1 MFNTR
6 VSVTALVVTAFALFG
21 GVVAQA
27 ANGTWNSTGAGSN
40 AFWTNSLNWSAS
52 PYPSGTDT
60 ATLNNSGNGQT
71 VIDVTGLV
79 SVANITFDTA
89 SAAAYTLGTGAANS
103 QPLVMGDGGV
113 FRMNSTVATGQTIN
127 AAIQLGPNTTSA
139 SYSFR
144 NDTAGQTLTLNK
156 IAGTTGGTK
165 TVTFDGSGPISVLGN
180 LDRSGSTL
188 NVTVNST
195 GTLTLAGS
203 SNPLTLL
210 QINGSNSVI
219 NLAAGTTTSIND
231 GGGSGIMSA
240 QNCTING
247 PGVLSLSTAG
257 GENYA
262 DNGAAAGTTLT
273 INAKLTGATGFEFW
287 HSTYTGTIVLA
298 GTNDFTQNVIMN
310 VLGTISC
317 SVINNK
323 GVAGNLG
330 AGTSFIYGTGV
341 NARLLYT
348 GTGETTDRILDIR
361 NNGILEM
368 AGTGNLKFTTPVT
381 VTSGAKTLT
390 LQGSTAG
397 TGEFGGA
404 LRNDSGTLGLTKA
417 GTGTWTLSTTNTYT
431 GATAV
436 NGGTLALTGANGA
449 ITASAGITLANGAT
463 LALINAVGTN
473 NADRI
478 GNAVPVTLNGG
489 TLSISSSGGAVNTSE
504 TIGSLV
510 IGLNSNTVA
519 VAQAASGQ
527 TSTLQLSAFSRAG
540 AGTVDFSGTGIGE
553 SDRNRIFITGQAD
566 GPLGPWATVNGT
578 SYAAYSSTLGI
589 YATTAAA
596 TNIAARGP
604 SSVIPDDAT
613 AAVHITTAGT
623 SGPITLAGATV
634 DSAFSLQQ
642 DTATD
647 ATVSTLGK
655 TLKTLQLQVSSGQAN
670 LTVGEAQGDGAVS
683 ALTPAGNLTLGNDD
697 ATSVLTVN
705 AAITNNTSAS
715 SVSKTGVGK
724 VLLTGP
730 LGYTG
735 TTGLGGGT
743 LAFGGSLTQTL
754 ASVISGSGALSK
766 EGSGKLTLSGANTYT
781 GLTVISSG
789 ILLAQNS
796 AALGTADSG
805 TVITNGGTLDLGG
818 TLGAQALNLN
828 AEQITVSGAGV
839 NGRGAI
845 INSSNTSQYNALRLV
860 TLAGNTTFGGEQSGA
875 RWDIRNASGNAIFSM
890 NGFTVTKVGTNQV
903 GLTNVAVTNGAGN
916 IDIKEGN
923 FTMEVATTLGGSSN
937 NLMSVRGGATFD
949 TYQLSTPVVWSLSM
963 DDNSRFYARSGNA
976 TNQNIWSGPVA
987 LNGRA
992 VFDGANPSI
1001 EVLSGN
1007 ISGTGSVV
1015 KIGTGSVTYFTSSN
1029 NTYSGTTTISNG
1041 LLYAKYPGS
1050 LPGYASGK
1058 LAVLS
1063 GGAVTLPTG
1072 DGVTGWS
1079 IAQIKSLLDTSS
1091 FTAPDAVLGLETSA
1105 NLDYPYPFPAV
1116 LGLTKQG
1123 SGVLNVSDNQ
1133 SIVSQ
1138 IKVNGGELVLD
1149 NMTINATNVASTVGD
1164 AATDYGKLTLSNA
1177 VWYSILPASGIF
1189 CPLLSIGN
1197 SGKGVLVVQGNTALT
1212 NRLMLGSNAGALG
1225 AVYQQNG
1232 NIVNWGGTGYDGRIG
1247 LYGYGY
1253 YELNGGFLLHKGWTQ
1268 IGYGL
1273 SGVGIFKVSG
1283 GTFTQTSDF
1292 GGDLGLS
1299 RGGTGVV
1306 YVTAGTFNAL
1316 QELWVGDA
1324 NDNSATKGFADFTVA
1339 GGKATITGSVKMA
1352 DRTNMTAVVNLNG
1365 GVLEASQI
1373 YRAVRSGSSAT
1384 VGFNGGTFRAR
1395 TSGALFGTGT
1405 AAPDSVS
1412 IYAGGA
1418 IFDTTNY
1425 DVSVSVPLL
1434 APTGSGISS
1443 IPITAS
1449 TGFMGPP
1456 FVTLSG
1462 GGGTGATAIAQ
1473 FNSANGTVSGVLVT
1487 CPGFGYTTNP
1497 VATFSGGGTN
1507 FIPAVSN
1514 AIVRTANVSGGLT
1527 KLGSASLTLYA
1538 TNTYAG
1544 ATTVS
1549 NGILRLGVAKALPTG
1564 TDVNVMGGT
1573 LDMGG
1578 FNLTNGNVKTS
1589 GGSIINGSLTSG
1601 SFNKSGN
1608 GTLSLSAQLSS
1619 SNPLV
1624 IGGGTLRMQP
1634 ASPGLYEGVY
1644 SNNFDTVDPNPNT
1657 SVRLTTRAANGSWGT
1672 SGASGGIWADN
1683 ETYIYSG
1690 YLWNRATTNANW
1702 TFAENFDDS
1711 VLLKIDGNTVLNN
1724 GTWNVPTIGT
1734 YNLTP
1739 GAHAFELRL
1748 GQGSG
1753 GVGAPTSIY
1762 AWWNTYA
1769 FGFGYDPLGRND
1781 TNILNY
1787 SVMTDPGDGSLF
1799 TLSTTGAG
1807 ATNMINSASSIELAA
1822 GSSLDLSGFYQSF
1835 ANLSGSG
1842 TVSNGTL
1849 AVTGTIAP
1857 GGTNVIG
1864 TLTVAASTMLTGT
1877 LLIDVATDGTSD
1889 RLAIQGNVN
1898 LSALNLVIANPAQLD
1913 RSKLYTILTC
1923 TGTRTGRFSSITV
1936 PNRHWLA
1943 RYQSDGTVKLLFVD
1957 PTLLQLL

>member
-1 MFNTR
+1 M
-6 VSVTALVVTAFALFG
+6 
-21 GVVAQA
+21 
-27 ANGTWNSTGAGSN
+27 
-40 AFWTNSLNWSAS
+40 
-52 PYPSGTDT
+52 
-60 ATLNNSGNGQT
+60 
-71 VIDVTGLV
+71 
-79 SVANITFDTA
+79 
-89 SAAAYTLGTGAANS
+89 LGTN
-103 QPLVMGDGGV
+103 
-113 FRMNSTVATGQTIN
+113 
-127 AAIQLGPNTTSA
+127 
-139 SYSFR
+139 
-144 NDTAGQTLTLNK
+144 
-156 IAGTTGGTK
+156 
-165 TVTFDGSGPISVLGN
+165 
-180 LDRSGSTL
+180 GSTL

-404 LRNDSGTLGLTKA
+404 LRNDSGTLGITKA

-449 ITASAGITLANGAT
+449 ITASSGITLANGAT

-489 TLSISSSGGAVNTSE
+489 TLSLSSSGGAVNTSE
-504 TIGSLV
+504 TIGSLT

-519 VAQAASGQ
+519 TAQAASGQ

-540 AGTVDFSGTGIGE
+540 AGTVNFSGTGLGE

-566 GPLGPWATVNGT
+566 GPLGPWATINGT
-578 SYAAYSSTLGI
+578 NYAAYSSTLGI
-589 YATTAAA
+589 YATTATPA
-596 TNIAARGP
+596 NIAARGP

-715 SVSKTGVGK
+715 SVSKVGVGK

-754 ASVISGSGALSK
+754 ASVINGVGALSK
-766 EGSGKLTLSGANTYT
+766 EGSGKLILSSANTYT
-781 GLTVISSG
+781 GLTVVSSG

-805 TVITNGGTLDLGG
+805 TVISNGATLDLGG

-860 TLAGNTTFGGEQSGA
+860 TLAGDTTFGGEQSGA

-903 GLTNVAVTNGAGN
+903 GLTSVSVTPGAGN
-916 IDIKEGN
+916 IDIREGN
-923 FTMEVATTLGGSSN
+923 FTMEVATTLAGSSN
-937 NLMSVRGGATFD
+937 NVMSVRGGATFD

-976 TNQNIWSGPVA
+976 TNQNIWSGPVT

-992 VFDGANPSI
+992 VFDGANPTI
-1001 EVLSGN
+1001 DVLSGS

-1029 NTYSGTTTISNG
+1029 NTYSGTTTVSNG

-1063 GGAVTLPTG
+1063 SGAVTLPTG

-1079 IAQIKSLLDTSS
+1079 IAQIKSLLDASS
-1091 FTAPDAVLGLETSA
+1091 FSAPDAVLGLETPSA
-1105 NLDYPYPFPAV
+1105 GLAYPYAFPAT
-1116 LGLTKQG
+1116 LGLTKLG
-1123 SGVLNVSDNQ
+1123 NGTMTIPANQ
-1133 SIVSQ
+1133 SFLGQ
-1138 IKVNGGELVLD
+1138 IKVNGGELVLS
-1149 NMTINATNVASTVGD
+1149 NLTVNATNTTCTIGD
-1164 AATDYGKLTLSNA
+1164 AAADFGTLTLKGST
-1177 VWYSILPASGIF
+1177 VLSSYLPAYNTGNWQA
-1189 CPLLSIGN
+1189 LVVGN
-1197 SGKGVLVVQGNTALT
+1197 SGKGLVTFQDSAAVTNKLIVGNAA
-1212 NRLMLGSNAGALG
+1212 GSAG
-1225 AVYQQNG
+1225 AVYQRG
-1232 NIVNWGGTGYDGRIG
+1232 GKMHNWGGAGNDGRVG
-1247 LYGYGY
+1247 MTGYGY
-1253 YELNGGFLLHKGWTQ
+1253 YELNSGTFTNN
-1268 IGYGL
+1268 GYFQVGRDL
-1273 SGVGIFKVSG
+1273 TGVGILRQSG
-1283 GTFTQTSDF
+1283 GIFEQGTVY
-1292 GGDLGLS
+1292 GGQLGIS

-1306 YVTAGTFNAL
+1306 YVAGGSFASSVGLNVGEASDNNLIRGYAEFTMAG
-1316 QELWVGDA
+1316 GDA
-1324 NDNSATKGFADFTVA
+1324 KINGNVL
-1339 GGKATITGSVKMA
+1339 MA
-1352 DRTNMTAVVNLNG
+1352 DRTNMFATVNLNG
-1365 GVLEASQI
+1365 GTLAAHQFTKGI
-1373 YRAVRSGSSAT
+1373 RSGSLAF
-1384 VGFNGGTFRAR
+1384 VNFNGGTFCARAA
-1395 TSGALFGTGT
+1395 GNLFNTGT
-1405 AAPDSVS
+1405 SAPDTVNV
-1412 IYAGGA
+1412 YANGA
-1418 IFDTTNY
+1418 TFDTTNF
-1425 DVSVSVPLL
+1425 DCAIASGLL
-1434 APTGSGISS
+1434 APAGQGVASISVTPRGGY
-1443 IPITAS
+1443 I
-1449 TGFMGPP
+1449 GPP
-1456 FVTLSG
+1456 MVTITG
-1462 GGGTGATAIAQ
+1462 TGTGATAIAQ
-1473 FNSANGTVSGVLVT
+1473 FDSTSGYVNGITVT
-1487 CPGFGYTTNP
+1487 CPGTGYTGTP
-1497 VATFSGGGTN
+1497 TVTLSGGGTN
-1507 FIPAVSN
+1507 IQTAVTGVTL
-1514 AIVRTANVSGGLT
+1514 AANVSGGLT
-1527 KLGSASLTLYA
+1527 KLGSASLTLNA

-1578 FNLTNGNVKTS
+1578 FNLTNGNVKAS

-1601 SFNKSGN
+1601 SFAKSGN
-1608 GTLSLSAQLSS
+1608 GTLSLATPLSS
-1619 SNPLV
+1619 STPITL
-1624 IGGGTLRMQP
+1624 GGGTLRLVATQ
-1634 ASPGLYEGVY
+1634 PGLYEGVFT
-1644 SNNFDTVDPNPNT
+1644 NNFNTVDPNPNT
-1657 SVRLTTRAANGSWGT
+1657 NVRLTTRAANGSWGA
-1672 SGASGGIWADN
+1672 SGASGGIWLDN

-1690 YLWNRATTNANW
+1690 YIWNRASTNANW
-1702 TFAENFDDS
+1702 SFAENFDDS

-1724 GTWNVPTIGT
+1724 GTWNVPSIGT

-1753 GVGAPTSIY
+1753 GVGAATPIST
-1762 AWWNTYA
+1762 WWNTYA

-1799 TLSTTGAG
+1799 TLTAAGAG
-1807 ATNMINSASSIELAA
+1807 ATNLINLANSIELAA
-1822 GSSLDLSGFYQSF
+1822 GSVLDLAGFYQSF
-1835 ANLSGSG
+1835 VNLRGTG

-1864 TLTVAASTMLTGT
+1864 TLTVAASTALTGT
-1877 LLIDVATDGTSD
+1877 LLADVATNGSSD
-1889 RLAIQGNVN
+1889 LLAVSGNLN
-1898 LSALNLVIANPAQLD
+1898 LSTLALVIANPGQLD
-1913 RSKLYTILTC
+1913 RQRQYTLVTC
-1923 TGTRTGRFSSITV
+1923 TGTRTGTFSSVTV
-1936 PNRHWLA
+1936 PDSRWHAVYLPN
-1943 RYQSDGTVKLLFVD
+1943 GTVKLVFANG
-1957 PTLLQLL
+1957 TLLKLL